1 MKIKCDKMQPSCGRC
16 VRLGLEC
23 TAQAR
28 GRGRPP
34 GSFSKLQQTANN
46 KDPVIP
52 LSKRTPKTFADMSGT
67 TARKAKQSS
76 PPERR
81 YMLIEA
87 IKLSLMEH
95 APTATSPE
103 ARRKANAVARWLL
116 NVACCSGNEALH
128 DDIAAL
134 AEVPNFFLK
143 TIPCGHV
150 AQTLD
155 LDDDVICAD
164 FKTRKLISNGPN
176 AASAVPNFVAAL
188 NSGGSAFLVQASIKG
203 AAVFLTNDEM
213 AASFISAGEAK
224 AVYNE
229 SFADPDATMRRL
241 VLGCDRAT
249 YLKAVADMVVKGTD
263 LLSETSLV
271 VHIRA
276 RAHHPVLCLVQMRA
290 SFSADGDNVVFGT
303 KLTPMPPSDYL
314 TTKGPSQP
322 VLVVGAQGQRAAAA
336 EVADIHVSTP
346 SPSPALP
353 LEVSSWTSLSSDGN
367 SSETEEGYNDDYLKQ
382 IEDTPSEQ
390 FVFSGVGTAPPA
402 SEKLGY
408 SSIVPFSHDLV
419 SLGCKRPSMPTAHGQ
434 NKSHRTVLSD
444 LSTVNSDYGHL
455 GRMKP
460 LSPSPSGVA
469 DGNFFGVDPFDGT
482 LDAFDRVLGFMGS
495 DTTSEPVADV

>member
-1 MKIKCDKMQPSCGRC
+1 MSNCEGPACVLCAKMKIKCDKMQPSCGRC

-81 YMLIEA
+81 YMLIKA

-134 AEVPNFFLK
+134 AE
-143 TIPCGHV
+143 
-150 AQTLD
+150 TLD

-213 AASFISAGEAK
+213 AASFISAGEAE

-322 VLVVGAQGQRAAAA
+322 FLVVGAQGQRAAAA

-367 SSETEEGYNDDYLKQ
+367 TSETEEDYKDDYL
-382 IEDTPSEQ
+382 EDPPSEQ
-390 FVFSGVGTAPPA
+390 FVFSGVGTAPPVTA
-402 SEKLGY
+402 KLGY

-434 NKSHRTVLSD
+434 NKSHRTFSLD
-444 LSTVNSDYGHL
+444 PSTELSDYGHL
-455 GRMKP
+455 ANMEP
-460 LSPSPSGVA
+460 SSPSPSGVA
-469 DGNFFGVDPFDGT
+469 GDNYFGVDPFDGT